1 MVKHFFC
8 EFTRSL
14 NLAVIG
20 GTGVEAVPGL
30 PSTNVCGMFMDYSFY
45 ACQIVSGF

>member
-1 MVKHFFC
+1 MGRHFIC

-14 NLAVIG
+14 NLVVIG

-30 PSTNVCGMFMDYSFY
+30 PSTNVRGMFMDYSFY